1 MTFLLILG
9 TSFAVMAALLT
20 ELVSSNLYAQRT
32 RQASLSAEKLA
43 ASAAPFFARAELQ
56 SAAELLQS
64 AAIEVDGR
72 IQLIDR
78 DGKVQL
84 DTFALTEGTR
94 TTSPEAA
101 EVLRGESTHAFAIRA
116 DNAQAEA
123 AAYCAAAVV
132 ADGQMI
138 GAVLVITPV
147 TELQS
152 AIRTVEEQ
160 LAGVFLAV
168 AGAALAAA
176 LIFAFT
182 LTQPIKA
189 LTSTIRRMGRGDLA
203 ARVRVRASGEMKELA
218 DSYNAM
224 ADQIENFDRSRSQ
237 FVQNASHELKTPLA
251 TMNLLL

>member
-84 DTFALTEGTR
+84 DTFALT
-94 TTSPEAA
+94 
-101 EVLRGESTHAFAIRA
+101 
-116 DNAQAEA
+116 
-123 AAYCAAAVV
+123 
-132 ADGQMI
+132 
-138 GAVLVITPV
+138 
-147 TELQS
+147 
-152 AIRTVEEQ
+152 
-160 LAGVFLAV
+160 
-168 AGAALAAA
+168 
-176 LIFAFT
+176 
-182 LTQPIKA
+182 
-189 LTSTIRRMGRGDLA
+189 
-203 ARVRVRASGEMKELA
+203 
-218 DSYNAM
+218 
-224 ADQIENFDRSRSQ
+224 
-237 FVQNASHELKTPLA
+237 
-251 TMNLLL
+251 